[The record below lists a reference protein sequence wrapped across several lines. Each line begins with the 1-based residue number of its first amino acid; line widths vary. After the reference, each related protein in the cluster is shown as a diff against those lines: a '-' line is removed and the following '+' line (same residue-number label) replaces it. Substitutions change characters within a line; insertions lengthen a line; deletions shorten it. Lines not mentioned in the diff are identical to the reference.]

1 MKKELR
7 QALGPLFQTPLGKND
22 YIVERKPASIVAPV
36 YPGEIM
42 FVRDHAS
49 CMRHIISVVPD
60 QKRHAFF
67 IEIGWAADG
76 KHITQSMRP
85 STSPQS
91 AISNELRSGFVRLS
105 EIFDNIFL
113 IGICFH

>member
-49 CMRHIISVVPD
+49 SCRAMRG
-60 QKRHAFF
+60 RNAGFF
-67 IEIGWAADG
+67 RAAVLHREVLATG
-76 KHITQSMRP
+76 RTW
-85 STSPQS
+85 
-91 AISNELRSGFVRLS
+91 G
-105 EIFDNIFL
+105 
-113 IGICFH
+113 